1 MPCCFDG
8 AQLNTTGNRLVV
20 VSDSQTEPSV
30 RLRPEIMAAA
40 PYRQGKPAPADSFKL
55 SSNENPFDPLPEVLE
70 AVGKSAINRY
80 PDAAATA
87 LSDRLAER
95 FGVSRAGIHVGSGSV
110 SILAQ
115 LIQAAAGPG
124 DEVLYS
130 WRSFEAY
137 PGLVTVA
144 GAASV
149 MVPNTADHRHDLV
162 AMAAAVTERTR
173 VAIVCTPNNP
183 TGTVVTADE
192 FHTFMAAVPR
202 DLLVLLDEAY
212 VEFVTD
218 TSAVN
223 GRDVLG
229 KYPNLV
235 VLRTFSK
242 AFGLAGLRVGYAVGP
257 ERILDAARATA
268 IPLSVTEPA
277 QRAAIAALDHEDK
290 VMARV
295 AVLTKR
301 RDEIVDM
308 VRAQGWPVPL
318 SQSNF
323 LWLPTGQDTAE
334 ANDILLAHGI
344 VARGL
349 LPEGI
354 RVSIGEAASAERIY
368 AATAE
373 IAERLP
379 RTVSSSP
386 AT

>member
-1 MPCCFDG
+1 MPCCFGG
-8 AQLNTTGNRLVV
+8 AQSSSTSNRLVA
-20 VSDSQTEPSV
+20 VSDSQIMPSV

-40 PYRQGKPAPADSFKL
+40 PYRQGKPAPTDSFKL

-70 AVGKSAINRY
+70 AIAKSAINRY
-80 PDAAATA
+80 PDAAASA

-95 FGVSRAGIHVGSGSV
+95 FGVNRAEVHVGSGSV

-137 PGLVTVA
+137 PGLTTVA
-144 GAASV
+144 GATSV

-162 AMAAAVTERTR
+162 AMAAAVTEQTR
-173 VAIVCTPNNP
+173 VVIVCTPNNP
-183 TGTVVTADE
+183 TGTIVTADE
-192 FHTFMAAVPR
+192 FHAFMAAVPQ

-218 TSAVN
+218 PAAID

-229 KYPNLV
+229 RYPNLV

-277 QRAAIAALDHEDK
+277 QRAAIAALDHEEK
-290 VMARV
+290 VMDRV
-295 AVLTKR
+295 AVLTER
-301 RDEIVDM
+301 RDEIVDT
-308 VRAQGWPVPL
+308 VRAQGWAVPL
-318 SQSNF
+318 SQANF
-323 LWLPTGQDTAE
+323 FWLPTGADTAA

-344 VARGL
+344 VARAL
-349 LPEGI
+349 LPDGI
-354 RVSIGEAASAERIY
+354 RVSIGEAESAEGIF

-373 IAERLP
+373 IAQSFP
-379 RTVSSSP
+379 RMLSTTSSS
-386 AT
+386 

>member
-1 MPCCFDG
+1 MPCRLRD
-8 AQLNTTGNRLVV
+8 AQSHTRGNRLDPV
-20 VSDSQTEPSV
+20 TESRTELSV
-30 RLRPEIMAAA
+30 KLRPEIMAAA

-70 AVGKSAINRY
+70 AIANGAINRY

-95 FGVSRAGIHVGSGSV
+95 FGVTRASVHVGSGSV

-144 GAASV
+144 GATSV

-162 AMAAAVTERTR
+162 AMAAAVTDRTR

-183 TGTVVTADE
+183 TGTVVTARD
-192 FHTFMAAVPR
+192 FHSFMAAVPN

-218 TSAVN
+218 SSAIN

-229 KYPNLV
+229 QYPNLV

-257 ERILDAARATA
+257 ERILDAARSTA
-268 IPLSVTEPA
+268 IPLSVTEAA
-277 QRAAIAALDHEDK
+277 QRAAIAALDVEDK

-295 AVLTKR
+295 GVLTER
-301 RDEIVDM
+301 RDELVAA
-308 VRAQGWPVPL
+308 VREQGLPVPV

-323 LWLPTGQDTAE
+323 FWLPTGADTVA
-334 ANDILLAHGI
+334 ANDILFAHGI
-344 VARGL
+344 VARAL

-354 RVSIGEAASAERIY
+354 RVSIGEAESAEGVL

-373 IAERLP
+373 IVQKFPRL
-379 RTVSSSP
+379 RSL
-386 AT
+386 AGGI